1 MILQALTQYYERKSE
16 SESGALPPFGFG
28 MQSIPVVIEI
38 DQDGEESQVLI
49 RDPKSAEAQE
59 MVPAAVKR
67 AAGNAPNL
75 LWDNVEYCLGID
87 TRGNPQRT
95 DKRHQMFLDRLE
107 ELDCDDE
114 GVEALKRYLVAAK
127 QSAAVE
133 QHNDLL
139 MTNPNVS
146 FRLLGDPH
154 LICQRKKVVDAIR
167 NSLTPTTENDEFC
180 LVSGT
185 KEPTARLHPAIK
197 GVWGAQSSGAN
208 IVSFNLDAF
217 NSHGKSQGYNC
228 PVGEKAAFFY
238 TTALNHLLHKESG
251 QRMQV
256 GDASTVFWSERKTSL
271 EKSMGGIFGS
281 TPSQIKDDPDKY
293 TDSVKAVY
301 DSVHRGR
308 YHGDDADT
316 KFYVLGLSP
325 NASRIAIRFWHVAT
339 VGEMATR
346 IKRHFDDLRIVR
358 APHEQ
363 EYLPLFLILVSIAVQ
378 NKSENI
384 PPNLAGELMKS
395 ILDGTPYPHAM
406 LAAAVRRNK
415 AEQKVTY
422 PRAAIIKAGLNRFHQ
437 REEIQMALDKSN
449 PNPGYRLGRLFAAL
463 EKVQEDA
470 NPGLNATIRD
480 RYYGA
485 ASSSPV
491 SVFSTLLKLKN
502 HHLAKL
508 SPGQKVQFEKTIGE
522 IMSELPDSFAAN
534 LNLKDQG
541 RFAVGYYHQRQDF
554 FTSHKTP
561 EPGDES

>member
-16 SESGALPPFGFG
+16 SESGALAPFGFG
-28 MQSIPVVIEI
+28 VQSIPVVIEI
-38 DQDGEESQVLI
+38 DKDGRESQVLI
-49 RDPKSAEAQE
+49 RDPKDADAQE
-59 MVPAAVKR
+59 LVPAVVKR
-67 AAGNAPNL
+67 SSGVAANL
-75 LWDNVEYCLGID
+75 LWDTAEYCLGVD
-87 TRGNPQRT
+87 TKGKPQRVAEQ
-95 DKRHQMFLDRLE
+95 HQAFVDRIE
-107 ELDCDDE
+107 QLDCDDE
-114 GVEALKRYLVAAK
+114 GIEALKRYLVAAK
-127 QSAAVE
+127 QSPAIE

-139 MTNPNVS
+139 MTNPRVS

-154 LICQRKKVVDAIR
+154 LICQREKVMASIR
-167 NSLTPTTENDEFC
+167 DDHASNPETEGLC
-180 LVSGT
+180 LVSGNR
-185 KEPTARLHPAIK
+185 EPIERLHPAIK
-197 GVWGAQSSGAN
+197 GVWGAQTSGAN
-208 IVSFNLDAF
+208 IVSFNRDSF
-217 NSHGKSQGYNC
+217 ESYGKSKGDNC
-228 PVGEKAAFFY
+228 TVGEKAVFFY
-238 TTALNHLLHKESG
+238 TTALNHLLRKESS

-256 GDASTVFWSERKTSL
+256 GDASTVFWSERETSL
-271 EKSMGGIFGS
+271 EKNMGSIFGS
-281 TPSQIKDDPDKY
+281 MPTQIKDDPDKY
-293 TDSVKAVY
+293 TGSVKAVY

-308 YHGDDADT
+308 YQGDDSDT

-339 VGEMATR
+339 VGEISTR
-346 IKRHFDDLRIVR
+346 IKRHFDDLCIVR

-363 EYLPLFLILVSIAVQ
+363 EYLPLFLLLVSIAAQ
-378 NKSENI
+378 NKGENI

-395 ILDGTPYPHAM
+395 ILDGSPYPHAL

-422 PRAAIIKAGLNRFHQ
+422 PRAAIIKASLNRFHPH
-437 REEIQMALDKSN
+437 EEIPMALDKSN

-463 EKVQEDA
+463 EKIQEDA

-508 SPGQKVQFEKTIGE
+508 SPGKKVRFEKLIGE
-522 IMSELPDSFAAN
+522 IMTELPDSFAAN
-534 LNLKDQG
+534 LSLKDQG

>member
-1 MILQALTQYYERKSE
+1 MILQALAQYYERKSE
-16 SESGALPPFGFG
+16 SESGALPQFGFG
-28 MQSIPVVIEI
+28 IQSIPVVIEI
-38 DQDGEESQVLI
+38 DRDGQEIQMLI
-49 RDPKSAEAQE
+49 RDSKSGDAQE
-59 MVPAAVKR
+59 LVPAAVKR

-87 TRGNPQRT
+87 ARENPQRT
-95 DKRHQMFLDRLE
+95 AIRHQMFLDRIE

-114 GVEALKRYLVAAK
+114 GVQALKLYL
-127 QSAAVE
+127 SAGKPSTSFE
-133 QHNDLL
+133 KHRDYL

-154 LICQRKKVVDAIR
+154 LICQRDKVIAAIR
-167 NSLTPTTENDEFC
+167 NGHTSKSENENFC
-180 LVSGT
+180 LVSGAR
-185 KEPTARLHPAIK
+185 EPTARLHPAIK
-197 GVWGAQSSGAN
+197 GVWGAQTAGAN

-217 NSHGKSQGYNC
+217 NSYGKSQGYNC
-228 PVGEKAAFFY
+228 SVGEKAAFLY
-238 TTALNHLLHKESG
+238 TTSLNYLLRKGSE

-256 GDASTVFWSERKTSL
+256 GDASTVFWSERESSL
-271 EKSMGGIFGS
+271 EKNMGCIFGS
-281 TPSQIKDDPDKY
+281 TLKQVTDDPDRY
-293 TDSVKAVY
+293 TGAVKAVY
-301 DSVHRGR
+301 GSVHRGR
-308 YHGDDADT
+308 YQGGDADT

-339 VGEMATR
+339 VGEISAR
-346 IKRHFDDLRIVR
+346 IKQHFEDLCIVR
-358 APHEQ
+358 AQHEQ
-363 EYLPLFLILVSIAVQ
+363 EYLPLFLLLISIAVQ

-395 ILDGTPYPHAM
+395 ILEGVPYPHAL

-422 PRAAIIKAGLNRFHQ
+422 PRAAIIKASLNRYQ
-437 REEIQMALDKSN
+437 RQEEIQMALDKSN
-449 PNPGYRLGRLFAAL
+449 PNPGYRFGRLFATL
-463 EKVQEDA
+463 EKIQEEA
-470 NPGLNATIRD
+470 NPGLNATIRE

-508 SPGQKVQFEKTIGE
+508 SSGRKVYFEKLIGE
-522 IMSELPDSFAAN
+522 IMSELPDSFAPN
-534 LNLKDQG
+534 LSLKDQG

-554 FTSHKTP
+554 FTSRKP
-561 EPGDES
+561 SEPGD